1 MHDVEETVD
10 DKGTIAAN
18 CRGHRRS
25 HFAVAS
31 CECCTVHWLQ
41 DSTLVAAEIF
51 HQQAMIASSAARKF
65 KFLNQKMTAVRL
77 ESLAVMGR
85 SAVEDLVHD
94 ARCHQAN
101 DLQKAVGD
109 IREVAV

>member
-1 MHDVEETVD
+1 
-10 DKGTIAAN
+10 
-18 CRGHRRS
+18 
-25 HFAVAS
+25 
-31 CECCTVHWLQ
+31 VHWLQ

-101 DLQKAVGD
+101 DLQKATFEKWQYEDEQESKHSWLVE
-109 IREVAV
+109 RSAEC